1 MCVDKRGN
9 GISFGEKV
17 IFRHLDSQYY
27 MYGSFDCAS
36 SGIGAFKIELK
47 KELSEKVIFRLL
59 SFRTYEKDGDE
70 ISLYAPFKIYHCE
83 TQCYVSYCYDR
94 LFLDSGAPMNSLSHP
109 LQVHDKDFPV
119 EPPKIK
125 EAYFKE
131 NEEEFVGDAVLGLA
145 LNQTQNQNQISE

>member
-1 MCVDKRGN
+1 M
-9 GISFGEKV
+9 
-17 IFRHLDSQYY
+17 
-27 MYGSFDCAS
+27 
-36 SGIGAFKIELK
+36 
-47 KELSEKVIFRLL
+47 IFRLL

-109 LQVHDKDFPV
+109 LQIHDKDFPV

-131 NEEEFVGDAVLGLA
+131 
-145 LNQTQNQNQISE
+145 S